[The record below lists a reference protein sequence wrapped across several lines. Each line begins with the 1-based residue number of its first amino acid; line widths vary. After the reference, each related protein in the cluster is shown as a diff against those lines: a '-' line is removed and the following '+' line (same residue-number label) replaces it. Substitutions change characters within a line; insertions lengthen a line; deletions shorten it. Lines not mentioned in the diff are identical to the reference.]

1 MRDIILPITSK
12 YDPTGVNHAERGLS
26 GLGKFAAGAGIAIAA
41 GLAVGATALVRFGG
55 DAIKAAADAEAV
67 SRSFEQIAKNSG
79 FFGTEEKQIRAAS
92 DALIKH
98 AEKMSEL
105 TGIDD
110 EAFISLER
118 YFMSVPELAG
128 IGEKGLQGLAQ
139 VTADIAAATGK
150 DLESV
155 GNALAKAM
163 ANPETA
169 ISKLQRAGVFLSDSQ
184 VAVYDSLV
192 ATGQAAEAQGYLI
205 EQLGDKYA
213 GAAEAAANP
222 FEQLRAIVENFK
234 EDVGAELLPV
244 FQEIIPIIAEAL
256 STLASDPAFK
266 QMLLDM
272 AQTFKEMIP
281 TLIELMPQ
289 LMELG
294 TELFPT
300 LVDVLVEITPVL
312 IKLLPLVADLLNL
325 TFLLLEPLLQEIGLV
340 ASLTDSFIEMVKTGG
355 DLNDWAMGAVNEFYK
370 INGMLSTSIDMVWN
384 LINAFSRLFGFN
396 FAGGWRGAFA
406 DMQGQIARAKGA
418 TSGLSGSQYA
428 GKALGGQIGG
438 DGWSWVG
445 ENGPELAK
453 FPVGTHIT
461 PAHKTGDVMAGGG
474 GSTYNINIST
484 LKADATIGEVIVN
497 SIKKYERTSGAV
509 FASA

>member
-92 DALIKH
+92 DALIRH

-272 AQTFKEMIP
+272 AQAFREMVP
-281 TLIELMPQ
+281 TLIELLPQ
-289 LMELG
+289 LMQLG

-300 LVDVLVEITPVL
+300 IVDVLIELTPILVD
-312 IKLLPLVADLLNL
+312 LLPLLADLLQVVIW
-325 TFLLLEPLLQEIGLV
+325 LLQPFLDLASFALDAANGLIEI
-340 ASLTDSFIEMVKTGG
+340 AKTGG
-355 DLNDWAMGAVNEFYK
+355 DLQTWAVETAAK
-370 INGMLSTSIDMVWN
+370 IDEVGGSVEGLTDFVWN
-384 LINAFSRLFGFN
+384 AYTALLKLFGIKLP
-396 FAGGWRGAFA
+396 GWRSLVSNE
-406 DMQGQIARAKGA
+406 QIAARNQLQHTQK
-418 TSGLSGSQYA
+418 
-428 GKALGGQIGG
+428 KALGGQIGG

>member
-1 MRDIILPITSK
+1 MKDVIFPITSK
-12 YDPTGVNHAERGLS
+12 FDDKGIQAAQHGLT

-98 AEKMSEL
+98 AEKMSIL

-222 FEQLRAIVENFK
+222 FAQLQQIVEKFK

-256 STLASDPAFK
+256 SSLASDPKF
-266 QMLLDM
+266 QTMLVNM
-272 AQTFKEMIP
+272 AEAFKEMLP
-281 TLIELMPQ
+281 TLIDLLPQ
-289 LMELG
+289 FTDMAI
-294 TELFPT
+294 ELFPA
-300 LVDVLVEITPVL
+300 LLDILIAVTP
-312 IKLLPLVADLLNL
+312 
-325 TFLLLEPLLQEIGLV
+325 LLESIAPLIVAIADAIQPVVKWLAEWLGESQELSNKMWELIGLGV
-340 ASLTDSFIEMVKTGG
+340 DFETFAANMKGYMEQMTGPTKELYNWVKGLVGMWRDFLGLPKEKTLTARFVGSSDSLKNIFP
-355 DLNDWAMGAVNEFYK
+355 
-370 INGMLSTSIDMVWN
+370 
-384 LINAFSRLFGFN
+384 
-396 FAGGWRGAFA
+396 
-406 DMQGQIARAKGA
+406 
-418 TSGLSGSQYA
+418 SQA
-428 GKALGGQIGG
+428 KALGGQIAGN
-438 DGWSWVG
+438 GWSWVG

-497 SIKKYERTSGAV
+497 SIKKYERA
-509 FASA
+509 

>member
-169 ISKLQRAGVFLSDSQ
+169 IAKLQKAGVFLSDSQ

-192 ATGQAAEAQGYLI
+192 ATGKAAEAQGYLI

-222 FEQLRAIVENFK
+222 FEQLKAIVENFK

-256 STLASDPAFK
+256 STLASDPKFK

-272 AQTFKEMIP
+272 AEAFKEMIP
-281 TLIELMPQ
+281 TLIELLPQ
-289 LMELG
+289 LTELAV
-294 TELFPT
+294 ELFPAIVDILIALT
-300 LVDVLVEITPVL
+300 PLIVALAPLLVDLANGVM
-312 IKLLPLVADLLNL
+312 
-325 TFLLLEPLLQEIGLV
+325 FLLDPFLQFATYAFSSAAGLLEVI
-340 ASLTDSFIEMVKTGG
+340 KTGG
-355 DLNDWAMGAVNEFYK
+355 SLQDWAKGVLNKLGEL
-370 INGMLSTSIDMVWN
+370 NGIASTTVDIVWN
-384 LINAFSRLFGFN
+384 MVQAFGRLFGIN
-396 FAGGWRGAFA
+396 LSGWRSS
-406 DMQGQIARAKGA
+406 IANLSAAAQKAAGS
-418 TSGLSGSQYA
+418 TSGMSGSQYA

-509 FASA
+509 FMGA